1 MKVYIYDATGSD
13 GFSYSVRLML
23 EEVELAALQ
32 RVGIIGEV
40 SEVVGMQ
47 ATSDHL
53 VAELQKEFYTA
64 CGGLPQ

>member
-1 MKVYIYDATGSD
+1 MKCYSYDATGMD
-13 GFSYSVRLML
+13 GQTYSVRLML
-23 EEVELAALQ
+23 EPLELEVLQ

-47 ATSDHL
+47 ATTDAL
-53 VAELQKEFYTA
+53 IAGLQKEFYTA

>member
-1 MKVYIYDATGSD
+1 MKVYCYDATGSD

-23 EEVELAALQ
+23 EEVELEALQ
-32 RVGIIGEV
+32 RVGIIGAV

>member
-1 MKVYIYDATGSD
+1 MKVYIYDATGRD

-23 EEVELAALQ
+23 EPVELAALQ

-40 SEVVGMQ
+40 HEVVGMQ